1 MTPTADTASFTD
13 FSTHLRDHLNERKS
27 THRPLFITN
36 DGETEAVV
44 LSPSAFDELIDQA
57 EMGRSL
63 SMLDRSI
70 EDIKAGR
77 TRPAKAAMHDIA
89 DELKLKLER

>member
-1 MTPTADTASFTD
+1 MIPTFDTASFTD
-13 FSTHLRDHLNERKS
+13 FSTHLRDHLDERKS

-44 LSPSAFDELIDQA
+44 LSPLALDELTDEA

-63 SMLDRSI
+63 SMLDRSV
-70 EDIKAGR
+70 EDIETGR
-77 TRPAKAAMHDIA
+77 TRPAKAAIREVA

>member
-1 MTPTADTASFTD
+1 MIPTFDTASFTD
-13 FSTHLRDHLNERKS
+13 FSTHLRDHLDERKS

-44 LSPSAFDELIDQA
+44 LSASAFDELIDQA

-63 SMLDRSI
+63 SMLDRSVA
-70 EDIKAGR
+70 EIKAGR
-77 TRPAKAAMHDIA
+77 TRPGKAAIGEIA

>member
-1 MTPTADTASFTD
+1 MIPTTDTASFTD

-63 SMLDRSI
+63 SMLDRSV
-70 EDIKAGR
+70 EDIETGR
-77 TRPAKAAMHDIA
+77 TRSARAAVREIA